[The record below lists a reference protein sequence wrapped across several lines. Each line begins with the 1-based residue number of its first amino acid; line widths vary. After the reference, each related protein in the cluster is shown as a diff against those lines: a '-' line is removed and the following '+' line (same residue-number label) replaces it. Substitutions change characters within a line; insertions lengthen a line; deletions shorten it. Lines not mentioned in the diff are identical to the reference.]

1 MTAPTITELP
11 DPPSRGNAPEVFIAR
26 ADAFL
31 GALPAFGAQ
40 ANALAV
46 YFDDQVAA
54 VEDIVSSAGYSGTS
68 TSAIVIG
75 TGSKS
80 FFTQANLS
88 FVPGVYVSLADSAA
102 PTVNSMVG
110 TVTAY
115 NRTSGA
121 MTVNVSVIKGAGEKS
136 SWSLSLSGPPG
147 SDAAV
152 TGPAVISALGYTPVN
167 KAGDVVSGSLIVGSA
182 YTGEA
187 IIQPGEPGRGG
198 YIEYRVGGVRAGYV
212 GYADA
217 SSNYLSSENGR
228 GWRVLGANFLINGV
242 APYTSANDGSG
253 SGLDADLLRGLVP
266 HHDPVATTIVSRTA
280 DGSIATT
287 LINISGER
295 EFKGIYWSTSGAF
308 LREDGAQ
315 LSLNAP
321 LYLESGV
328 SASTVTER
336 SDRNLKSDIVDLE
349 PVLGRLRPVRY
360 RLKETGEERIGFIAQ
375 EIQALNPLAACKP
388 EDGSMEVRL
397 MGVIAILS
405 AQVNALEDR
414 LYRLE
419 GGT

>member
-31 GALPAFGAQ
+31 GALPGFGAQ

-46 YFDDQVAA
+46 YFDEQVAA

-121 MTVNVSVIKGAGEKS
+121 MTVNVSIIKGAGEKS

-152 TGPAVISALGYTPVN
+152 TGPAVISALGYTPANKSGDRFDGTVAVGPAAFGSVN
-167 KAGDVVSGSLIVGSA
+167 FV
-182 YTGEA
+182 
-187 IIQPGEPGRGG
+187 PGTTAANGG
-198 YIEYRVGGVRAGYV
+198 YVEFMMGGARQAYIGNATDTLV
-212 GYADA
+212 YAVA
-217 SSNYLSSENGR
+217 EGGR
-228 GWRVLGANFLINGV
+228 SWSFEGPVLVQGFR
-242 APYTSANDGSG
+242 PYTAANDGSG
-253 SGLDADLLRGLVP
+253 SGLDADLLRGMAP
-266 HHDPVATTIVSRTA
+266 SVSGAASSLAARNESGETEFGGVVFLGSA
-280 DGSIATT
+280 GRLSAMDANTLRWNLSLYLDGS
-287 LINISGER
+287 
-295 EFKGIYWSTSGAF
+295 
-308 LREDGAQ
+308 
-315 LSLNAP
+315 
-321 LYLESGV
+321 V
-328 SASTVTER
+328 SASVVTER
-336 SDRNLKSDIVDLE
+336 SDRSLKEDICDLE
-349 PVLGRLRPVRY
+349 PVVGRLRPVSY
-360 RLKETGEERIGFIAQ
+360 RLKETGEDRIGFIAQ
-375 EIQALNPLAACKP
+375 EIEELNGLAISKP
-388 EDGSMEVRL
+388 EDGPMEVRL
-397 MGVIAILS
+397 TGIIAILS
-405 AQVNALEDR
+405 AQLNDALDR
-414 LYRLE
+414 IERLE

>member
-46 YFDDQVAA
+46 YFDEQVAA

-102 PTVNSMVG
+102 PTVNGMIG

-121 MTVNVSVIKGAGEKS
+121 MTVNVSVVKGAGEKS

-147 SDAAV
+147 SDATV
-152 TGPAVISALGYTPVN
+152 TAPAITSALGYTPVN
-167 KAGDVVSGSLIVGSA
+167 KAGDTMTGPLVVGPDVTGS
-182 YTGEA
+182 A
-187 IIQPGEPGRGG
+187 IIQPGAIGRPGSVEFR
-198 YIEYRVGGVRAGYV
+198 INGVKTGYV
-212 GYADA
+212 GFAD
-217 SSNYLSSENGR
+217 SNWNYLSGEAGR
-228 GWRVLGANFLINGV
+228 GWQVTGGDFRINGV

-253 SGLDADLLRGLVP
+253 SGLDADLLRGMAPSVP
-266 HHDPVATTIVSRTA
+266 GAANSLAARNAAGETEFGGVVFLGSSGKLSAMDANTLRWNLSLYL
-280 DGSIATT
+280 DGS
-287 LINISGER
+287 
-295 EFKGIYWSTSGAF
+295 
-308 LREDGAQ
+308 
-315 LSLNAP
+315 
-321 LYLESGV
+321 V
-328 SASTVTER
+328 SASVVTER
-336 SDRNLKSDIVDLE
+336 SDRSLKEDICDLE
-349 PVLGRLRPVRY
+349 PVVGRLRPVSY
-360 RLKETGEERIGFIAQ
+360 RLKETGEDRIGFIAQ
-375 EIQALNPLAACKP
+375 EIEELNGLAISKP
-388 EDGSMEVRL
+388 EDGPMEVRL
-397 MGVIAILS
+397 TGIIAILS
-405 AQVNALEDR
+405 AQLNDALDR
-414 LYRLE
+414 IERLE